1 MNHKEAFSILEI
13 DIDEVD
19 FKDITLEYLKR
30 KYHKLALQNHPDKNG
45 NTIESNE
52 KFKMINEAYD
62 YLKRELMY
70 LKPDDFNNK
79 KYEEEEQTSTSVYFD
94 ILQIF
99 MKSMMEY
106 KYNEIIS
113 FIVNDIVF
121 TGKKLSLKLF
131 EDLDKDTVLNI
142 YIFLSK
148 YRLVLHL
155 TEEILE
161 EVKQIVIQKYNNV
174 QIYKLNPSIND
185 LMNNNFYK
193 LIVDNELYLVPLW
206 HNECYFDCSGNEII
220 VLCEPE
226 LDKNIKIDDEN
237 NINIEIQYLIQS
249 DNNLLELF
257 KNNNVITF
265 NIGDKVFTIPL
276 SNLYIKKEQFY
287 RIKNEGLTKI
297 NDDIYN
303 ITEKADIIVKITF
316 V

>member
-1 MNHKEAFSILEI
+1 MNHKEAFTLLEI
-13 DIDEVD
+13 NIDEIN

-30 KYHKLALQNHPDKNG
+30 KYHKLALENHPDKNG

-52 KFKMINEAYD
+52 KFKIINEAYN
-62 YLKRELMY
+62 YLKSELMY
-70 LKPDDFNNK
+70 LKPEDFDNNK
-79 KYEEEEQTSTSVYFD
+79 YEEEQTSTSVYLD

-99 MKSMMEY
+99 MKSMMEC

-113 FIVNDIVF
+113 NIVNDIVF
-121 TGKKLSLKLF
+121 TGKKLSFKLF

-161 EVKQIVIQKYNNV
+161 EVKEIVIQKYNNV
-174 QIYKLNPSIND
+174 RIYKLNPSIND
-185 LMNNNFYK
+185 LINNNLYK
-193 LIVDNELYLVPLW
+193 LILDNELYLVPLW

-226 LDKNIKIDDEN
+226 LEKNIKIDDEN

-249 DNNLLELF
+249 DNNLLEFF

-287 RIKNEGLTKI
+287 KIKNEGLTKI